1 VGSFGGL
8 DVSDWVPNTCWLW
21 RWSNLRFIGFYL
33 NHQEHRLPPDKPQ
46 HVGSN
51 WNTHLYDLTD
61 TGWRIFPLWLPFRY
75 QDILALMPVTDGG
88 TDGTTAA
95 SAASNAGFERG
106 ATIYLDV
113 EAEMFRGGLRDAHGQ
128 LTGQARYLIDW
139 VKAVRTAG
147 FGVGIYCSWLDA
159 NPRAL
164 LSPILYD
171 YAPVLWPFATLTQ
184 PRAAWDQS
192 HFRLDPA
199 LPAEWPVPGEP
210 APAHQTWP
218 RATPVIGCQYDQDQ
232 RHNALVWPKQDG
244 QPNGS
249 RSVDWDASKVP
260 DPAHPRATG
269 VVTSAAFWGNP
280 DFLDVFVVRPDAIDV
295 TSRGRSSSLAI
306 GKTLVFGVRD
316 IGPTPTAREDGFDRA
331 AAAVSRA
338 SGVTSL
344 FVLGLDGLVR
354 TLYQNPRETYPRH
367 EWALNPTAG
376 DQARHASPL
385 AAVSRTQGQ
394 IDLFYVNRAHQL
406 VTQWLNP
413 GGSDRAADWKNARR
427 ILAGPLVA
435 GGSNLTALPS
445 PADYANSPGEIMNRL
460 DVFYISFDYS
470 DPAHPD
476 AWQVVHARWSQSADW
491 AIDPIPGL
499 SGVAAASGVAAT
511 RDSAG
516 DLHVI
521 VQLRSRT
528 ATRHARLQRQ
538 RGATW
543 SVGPG
548 PQAPSPGPAATP
560 GTPDSWVTLHLAA
573 LRAAVIMAGMTRLG
587 RLAWSTWTLRGG
599 WSNSSAS
606 APTLDQHGFPVA
618 AFSTG
623 ARLHLARRGPS
634 DLDIL
639 GIAENGDL
647 TSRTLH
653 VISGENAVLAPSA
666 AIFRL

>member
-1 VGSFGGL
+1 MGAFGGF
-8 DVSDWVPNTCWLW
+8 DVDTWQANTCWLW

-33 NHQEHRLPPDKPQ
+33 NHLEHP
-46 HVGSN
+46 HHAGSN

-61 TGWRIFPLWLPFRY
+61 SGWRILPLWLPFSF
-75 QDILALMPVTDGG
+75 QDILALMPATDGG
-88 TDGTTAA
+88 TDGRTAA
-95 SAASNAGFERG
+95 SAATSAGFERG

-113 EAEMFRGGLRDAHGQ
+113 EAQMFKGGLRDAHGQ

-139 VKAVRTAG
+139 LRAVRTAG
-147 FGVGIYCSWLDA
+147 FAVGIYCSWLDA
-159 NPRAL
+159 KPEAL
-164 LSPILYD
+164 LSPLLYD
-171 YAPVLWPFATLTQ
+171 YAPVLWPFATLLT

-192 HFRLDPA
+192 HYRLDPA
-199 LPAEWPVPGEP
+199 LPPEWPVSAQGEL
-210 APAHQTWP
+210 APADQTWP
-218 RATPVIGCQYDQDQ
+218 RATQVIGCQYDQDQ
-232 RHNALVWPKQDG
+232 RNNALTWPKQDG

-260 DPAHPRATG
+260 DPAHPRASG
-269 VVTSAAFWGNP
+269 VVTSAANWGNP

-295 TSRGRSSSLAI
+295 TSRGRSSSLSV
-306 GKTLVFGVRD
+306 GSTLRFGVGE
-316 IGPTPTAREDGFDRA
+316 IGPTPTAARDDGFDSA

-338 SGVTSL
+338 SGVTNL

-354 TLYQNPRETYPRH
+354 TLYKNPRDTYPVH
-367 EWALNPTAG
+367 DWALNPTAG
-376 DQARHASPL
+376 DLARRASPL
-385 AAVSRTQGQ
+385 AAVTRTQGQ
-394 IDLFYVNRAHQL
+394 IDLFYVDRAHRM

-413 GGSDRAADWKNARR
+413 GRSDSATDWNASRR
-427 ILAGPLVA
+427 ILLGPPVA

-470 DPAHPD
+470 DPAHPN
-476 AWQVVHARWSQSADW
+476 AWQVVHAQWSQSADW
-491 AIDPIPGL
+491 AIAPIPGL

-521 VQLRSRT
+521 VQLRGRT
-528 ATRHARLQRQ
+528 ATRHARRQ
-538 RGATW
+538 PEATW

-560 GTPDSWVTLHLAA
+560 SAPDSWVTVHLAA
-573 LRAAVIMAGMTRLG
+573 LRDAVIMVGMTRLG
-587 RLAWSTWTLRGG
+587 RLAWSTWAPSGG

-623 ARLHLARRGPS
+623 ARLSLARRGPS

-639 GIAENGDL
+639 GIAENGEL

-653 VISGENAVLAPSA
+653 VISGENAVLAAP
-666 AIFRL
+666 